1 MKKRYFALIIMAVA
15 LGGSIYAQEENK
27 KPSFFKDNTFVQA
40 GLGLGMYGN
49 SNADMKLISNT
60 GFEWEMKAG
69 KWITNAVALAVDVSG
84 MRATS
89 SADIRRGYQN
99 YYFDFIWDPIVTFTN
114 SPEARVYTFNPYLG
128 FGVSHVGKSNTDD
141 NGKVVPAD
149 NDYTFHFGLQANY
162 RFTPSLSVYLNM
174 VSLFT
179 PPAFDGNEE
188 SGREQADLMMEQ
200 FKASPGSQL
209 NLSVGVKYD
218 FGFEEHRRRLSSESV
233 GLNQDWFFG
242 ATVGYNRLRYPR
254 PVEGVVLSD
263 GKPQVS
269 RKDGANIFPG
279 INLHVGKAISP
290 LWSLRMS
297 YEGFRSQ
304 IAGSAFNFW
313 NVHADVMVNLNFI
326 EFGGQ
331 IQELLFQSFH
341 YVPTPHED
349 RKFGA
354 SFWVGC
360 GLYDNN
366 IPTKEEDP
374 QGNFRTHRASHTYA
388 GSANIG
394 LIARYK
400 VNKSGDIYM
409 NFAYSSIPPRM
420 YGNGIH
426 MKTLGTGFRS
436 ITVGYQYNVFGR
448 VKRY

>member
-1 MKKRYFALIIMAVA
+1 MKKRYFVLVLMAMNMGV
-15 LGGSIYAQEENK
+15 SVYSQEENK

-40 GLGLGMYGN
+40 GIGLGMYGN
-49 SNADMKLISNT
+49 SNADMRLISNT

-69 KWITNAVALAVDVSG
+69 KWITNAAALAVNLSG
-84 MRATS
+84 MGATS
-89 SADIRRGYQN
+89 SADIRRN
-99 YYFDFIWDPIVTFTN
+99 YMNMYFDFIWDPIASFTN
-114 SPEARVYTFNPYLG
+114 TPEARVYTFNPYIG
-128 FGVSHVGKSNTDD
+128 FGVSHVGKSKTDEA
-141 NGKVVPAD
+141 GRVVPAD
-149 NDYTFHFGLQANY
+149 NDYTFHFGVQANY
-162 RFTPSLSVYLNM
+162 RFTPSISVYLNLL
-174 VSLFT
+174 SLFT
-179 PPAFDGNEE
+179 PPSFDGNEE
-188 SGREQADLMMEQ
+188 LGREQAAAMMEQ

-218 FGFEEHRRRLSSESV
+218 FGYEEHRRRLSTESV
-233 GLNQDWFFG
+233 GLQQDWFFG
-242 ATVGYNRLRYPR
+242 ATLGYNRLRYPK
-254 PVEGVVLSD
+254 PIEGKLVHCN
-263 GKPQVS
+263 PQIS
-269 RKDGANIFPG
+269 RKDGANIFAPA

-290 LWSLRMS
+290 LWALRLS

-304 IAGSAFNFW
+304 IASNGFNFW
-313 NVHADVMVNLNFI
+313 NIHADVMINLNFI
-326 EFGGQ
+326 ELGGQ

-366 IPTKEEDP
+366 IPTMAEDP
-374 QGNFRTHRASHTYA
+374 TFVTHRDSHTYA

-394 LIARYK
+394 VIARYK
-400 VNKSGDIYM
+400 VGKSSDVYA
-409 NFAYSSIPPRM
+409 NFSYCSIPPRM
-420 YGNGIH
+420 YGDQIH